1 LSDTKNTSK
10 SSTSLSE
17 LNSVFLDNMSHELRT
32 PVTVILG
39 YASILYEELNDPELK
54 EMAEI
59 ILKSS
64 NRLTDALNLILD
76 QADIETHRLK
86 INFEPKNIA
95 ALVRDTVKIF
105 EHEISAKELEL
116 NLNIQSDEI
125 FADTD
130 ERMFSRIVN
139 NLVQNAVKFT
149 KEGKIT
155 VSLRVEGEG
164 EEQTVILEVIDTGIG
179 IPDEY
184 QTLIFEAFRQISEGM
199 NRKYQGVGLGL
210 SVTKKFVE
218 LLGGSIEVTSK
229 EGEGA
234 HFTVK
239 LPVKHQ

>member
-1 LSDTKNTSK
+1 MSDNNYISS

-39 YASILYEELNDPELK
+39 YASILYEELEDPELK

-64 NRLTDALNLILD
+64 NRLTEALNLILD

-86 INFEPKNIA
+86 INYEPENVA
-95 ALVRDTVKIF
+95 QLVKDAVKIF
-105 EHEISAKELEL
+105 EHEILSKELKL
-116 NLNIQSDEI
+116 NLDVQSAEI
-125 FADTD
+125 IADTD
-130 ERMFSRIVN
+130 KRMFSRIVN

-149 KEGKIT
+149 KQGQIT
-155 VSLRVEGEG
+155 IKLGVEGED
-164 EEQTVILEVIDTGIG
+164 ENATMVLEVIDTGIG

-184 QTLIFEAFRQISEGM
+184 QSLIFEAFRQISEGM

-218 LLGGSIEVTSK
+218 LLGGTIEVQSK
-229 EGEGA
+229 EGEGS
-234 HFTVK
+234 HFTVR
-239 LPVKHQ
+239 LPLKH

>member
-1 LSDTKNTSK
+1 MSDNNHISS

-39 YASILYEELNDPELK
+39 YASILYEELEDPELK

-64 NRLTDALNLILD
+64 NRLTEALNLILD

-86 INFEPKNIA
+86 INYEPENVA
-95 ALVRDTVKIF
+95 QLVKDAVKIF
-105 EHEISAKELEL
+105 EHEILSKELKL
-116 NLNIQSDEI
+116 NLDVQSAEI
-125 FADTD
+125 IADTD
-130 ERMFSRIVN
+130 KRMFSRIVN

-149 KEGKIT
+149 KQGQIT
-155 VSLRVEGEG
+155 IKLGVEGED
-164 EEQTVILEVIDTGIG
+164 ENATMVLEVIDTGIG

-184 QTLIFEAFRQISEGM
+184 QSLIFEAFRQISEGM

-218 LLGGSIEVTSK
+218 LLGGTIEVQSK
-229 EGEGA
+229 EGEGS
-234 HFTVK
+234 HFTVR
-239 LPVKHQ
+239 LPLKH

>member
-1 LSDTKNTSK
+1 LSDNNHISS

-39 YASILYEELNDPELK
+39 YASILYEELEDPELK

-64 NRLTDALNLILD
+64 NRLTEALNLILD

-86 INFEPKNIA
+86 INYEPENVA
-95 ALVRDTVKIF
+95 QLVKDAVKIF
-105 EHEISAKELEL
+105 EHEILSKELKL
-116 NLNIQSDEI
+116 NLDVQSAEI
-125 FADTD
+125 IADTD
-130 ERMFSRIVN
+130 KRMFSRIVN

-149 KEGKIT
+149 KQGQIT
-155 VSLRVEGEG
+155 IKLGVEGED
-164 EEQTVILEVIDTGIG
+164 ENATMVLEVIDTGIG

-184 QTLIFEAFRQISEGM
+184 QSLIFEAFRQISEGM

-218 LLGGSIEVTSK
+218 LLGGTIEVQSK
-229 EGEGA
+229 EGEGS
-234 HFTVK
+234 HFTVR
-239 LPVKHQ
+239 LPLKH